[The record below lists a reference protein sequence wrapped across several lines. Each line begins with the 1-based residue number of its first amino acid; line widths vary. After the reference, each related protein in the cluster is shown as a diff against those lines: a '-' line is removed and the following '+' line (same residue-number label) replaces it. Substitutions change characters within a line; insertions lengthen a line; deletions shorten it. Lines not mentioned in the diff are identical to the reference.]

1 MRWGRDLN
9 PYIFA
14 IWEFSAGERIAA
26 LPPHHK
32 SRHKIEEYKFE
43 ASIDREKEKHRYII
57 IAIILILS

>member
-26 LPPHHK
+26 LPPHHR

-43 ASIDREKEKHRYII
+43 ASSNWKKTKTRWITK
-57 IAIILILS
+57 